1 MKLNKNLG
9 LLVLGIY
16 LILVGLVGLFG
27 LHFGQLN
34 LILPLLALVAGILVL
49 MGR

>member
-16 LILVGLVGLFG
+16 LILVGLVGLFD

-34 LILPLLALVAGILVL
+34 LIIPLLALAAGILVL